1 MKTLQRNL
9 MAWLAAPTG
18 VYMLIFFVLPMLIM
32 LMLSVLTR
40 GSNPADYQL
49 PFTWNNFDKIIFE
62 DITRNVFLRSLRIA
76 FISTLLCFILGY
88 PLAFFISTRKQAW
101 VRQFALFLVIL
112 PFWTNFLVRTYA
124 WQVILGRR
132 GVLNEFIFWL
142 QESSLFMDLGI
153 KFIDQPLE
161 ILGTETAVLLG
172 LVYSFLPFMV
182 LPIFA
187 NVERF
192 NFRLVE
198 AGHDLGAND
207 WWVFWRVVFPNT
219 LPGVVAGWIL
229 VFIPC
234 IGAFVTPA
242 LLGGTSGYMI
252 GNFINDQFKDSGG
265 SWMLGAASSVVM
277 MVLVMMA
284 LYLYLRYAD
293 EERFLSEQ
301 RSPLDR
307 VFELFGKVIFFPVWL
322 ISEGLRWA
330 LEKITPIIAPNPRP
344 QTGLQVNHWKIRR
357 DMLIR
362 RVGQFG
368 LWLNP
373 IFCYVF
379 LWIPIIVLVVFSF
392 NDSRRAGGRWQ
403 GFTTQWYENIFA
415 GVLGGEE
422 SSFATGEMLSSLELS
437 LIVGVLSTIVTVILG
452 VMVSLSLERGKFRGK
467 GALDGL
473 LYVPVVIPD
482 ITMGVALLIFF
493 KVIFDVLESLSGTRY
508 FPGLF
513 TVIIAHI
520 TFHISFVVIVIRAR
534 LTDMNPR
541 YEEAARDLGANE
553 WRTFWRV
560 TGPLLLP
567 GIVAGALL
575 SFTLSLDD
583 FVVTFFVGG
592 GTTTTLTVFVWGLV
606 RRGISPEINAISTI
620 MIVLSTV
627 LILLSMVLQG
637 RNASN
642 A

>member
-1 MKTLQRNL
+1 
-9 MAWLAAPTG
+9 
-18 VYMLIFFVLPMLIM
+18 
-32 LMLSVLTR
+32 
-40 GSNPADYQL
+40 
-49 PFTWNNFDKIIFE
+49 
-62 DITRNVFLRSLRIA
+62 
-76 FISTLLCFILGY
+76 
-88 PLAFFISTRKQAW
+88 
-101 VRQFALFLVIL
+101 
-112 PFWTNFLVRTYA
+112 
-124 WQVILGRR
+124 
-132 GVLNEFIFWL
+132 
-142 QESSLFMDLGI
+142 
-153 KFIDQPLE
+153 
-161 ILGTETAVLLG
+161 
-172 LVYSFLPFMV
+172 
-182 LPIFA
+182 
-187 NVERF
+187 
-192 NFRLVE
+192 
-198 AGHDLGAND
+198 
-207 WWVFWRVVFPNT
+207 
-219 LPGVVAGWIL
+219 
-229 VFIPC
+229 
-234 IGAFVTPA
+234 
-242 LLGGTSGYMI
+242 
-252 GNFINDQFKDSGG
+252 
-265 SWMLGAASSVVM
+265 
-277 MVLVMMA
+277 
-284 LYLYLRYAD
+284 
-293 EERFLSEQ
+293 
-301 RSPLDR
+301 
-307 VFELFGKVIFFPVWL
+307 
-322 ISEGLRWA
+322 
-330 LEKITPIIAPNPRP
+330 
-344 QTGLQVNHWKIRR
+344 
-357 DMLIR
+357 
-362 RVGQFG
+362 
-368 LWLNP
+368 
-373 IFCYVF
+373 